1 MAPRKGGNSASNVM
15 KLDDAREK
23 RKRRQD
29 SLTGTGISQDQHDP
43 EPAGPARPEKSRAQT
58 RPHGAKKTGNRS
70 FDREKV
76 DRIKGEIARGEYKI
90 DYFEVADKYIEHER
104 FS

>member
-23 RKRRQD
+23 RKQRQD
-29 SLTGTGISQDQHDP
+29 SLTGTGISQDQHDT
-43 EPAGPARPEKSRAQT
+43 EPAHTAKSKNNRART
-58 RPHGAKKTGNRS
+58 RPQGAKTGNRS

-76 DRIKGEIARGEYKI
+76 ERIKGEIARGEYKI

>member
-1 MAPRKGGNSASNVM
+1 MALSKSGKSGNNVTDLQEARKKRERQRSLESASEFPQNQAPPETA
-15 KLDDAREK
+15 DNSQ
-23 RKRRQD
+23 QD
-29 SLTGTGISQDQHDP
+29 CEGA
-43 EPAGPARPEKSRAQT
+43 EPDKAKS
-58 RPHGAKKTGNRS
+58 KVGNRR

-90 DYFEVADKYIEHER
+90 DYSEVADKFIEHDR